1 MEVEVRQQDLRWTEY
16 WGVRERKER
25 IRMIPT
31 LSNPEQLADG
41 WCLSLRE
48 KDWGRA
54 GARELRVLLRT
65 R

>member
-1 MEVEVRQQDLRWTEY
+1 MEVCQQDLRWTEDR
-16 WGVRERKER
+16 GVRERKER
-25 IRMIPT
+25 IRTIPT

-48 KDWGRA
+48 KAWGRA
-54 GARELRVLLRT
+54 GARELRVLLRI